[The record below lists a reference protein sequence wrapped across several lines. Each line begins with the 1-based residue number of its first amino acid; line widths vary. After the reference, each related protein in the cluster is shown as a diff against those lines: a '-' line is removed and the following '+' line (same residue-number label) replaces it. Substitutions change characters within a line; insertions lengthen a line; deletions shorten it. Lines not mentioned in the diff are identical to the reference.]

1 MLRLLVPVNGSEHA
15 LDAVRYAAHLFL
27 DRCVSDIVLLNVQ
40 GPIEHGRAIA
50 FHSVSALREIGRK
63 QAEAALRKARGI
75 LDDAGAHYVTQIE
88 VGPVARTI
96 AQCAAANQCDAIVM
110 GTAGRSLIG
119 TLVAGRLSN
128 RLIRMSAVPVTLVK

>member
-1 MLRLLVPVNGSEHA
+1 M
-15 LDAVRYAAHLFL
+15 
-27 DRCVSDIVLLNVQ
+27 
-40 GPIEHGRAIA
+40 
-50 FHSVSALREIGRK
+50 
-63 QAEAALRKARGI
+63 RKARGI

>member
-15 LDAVRYAAHLFL
+15 LDAVRHAAHLFL
-27 DRCVSDIVLLNVQ
+27 DQCVSDIVLLNVQ
-40 GPIEHGRAIA
+40 GALSRSRAAA
-50 FHSVSALREIGRK
+50 FHPASALREIERK
-63 QAEAALRKARGI
+63 DAEAALQKARAI
-75 LDDAGAHYVTQIE
+75 LDDAAANYVTQIE

-119 TLVAGRLSN
+119 TLIAGRLSN
-128 RLIRMSAVPVTLVK
+128 RLIRLSAVPVTLVK